1 MQKMAGPWIPVAGE
15 VIDLL
20 ANENHA
26 SLKFYVVMLK
36 ECHLEQKEDTDTEW
50 VGATIHLSERT
61 IISKLGNSGHLRDK
75 IFPRWEALGLLDRS
89 DGKFYLPM
97 YYKKGDAF
105 LQPSRVLR
113 EMNSIRQVMGTMQ
126 KNHTTMEE
134 KATTMEETIKN
145 LVAIIN
151 KQQGV
156 IQIPRAGH
164 RREMHRSPV
173 QNAPVTGAAVSL
185 LSTKEKKISLSV
197 REKIITIFYNG
208 IGKDR
213 ITKRERE
220 KSLQVFQNLLDQ
232 DFTGYEI
239 AFAVDWSIT
248 KGNIPVA
255 LRSFAVLDSVI
266 GNAIHFLEEAQARE
280 EHAQELLQ
288 EQEAD
293 LMTKEQEEEL
303 KEQIDGMKAGMTQ
316 AQRQELREEATEA
329 LMSIDGFN
337 EDLISDLLIGIQEN
351 QILRQQIELEATNE
365 RSSEDVSV

>member
-1 MQKMAGPWIPVAGE
+1 MQKMAGPWIPLAAE

-20 ANENHA
+20 AKESPA
-26 SLKFYVVMLK
+26 SLKYYVLMLK
-36 ECHLEQKEDTDTEW
+36 ECHLELKEDTDTEW
-50 VGATIHLSERT
+50 VGATIHQSERA
-61 IISKLGNSGHLRDK
+61 IILKLGNSGHLRDK
-75 IFPRWEALGLLDRS
+75 IFPRWEELGLLDRS

-97 YYKKGDAF
+97 YYRKGDAF

-126 KNHTTMEE
+126 KNH
-134 KATTMEETIKN
+134 ATMEETIKN

-151 KQQGV
+151 KQQEV
-156 IQIPRAGH
+156 IQIPRTGH

-173 QNAPVTGAAVSL
+173 QNAPVTGTAVSL
-185 LSTKEKKISLSV
+185 LSTKEEKISLSV
-197 REKIITIFYNG
+197 RENIISVFYNG
-208 IGKDR
+208 IGKAR

-220 KSLQVFQNLLDQ
+220 KSLHVFQNLLDQ
-232 DFTGYEI
+232 DFTAYEI

-248 KGNIPVA
+248 KGNIVVP
-255 LRSFAVLDSVI
+255 LRSFAVLDSII
-266 GNAIHFLEEAQARE
+266 GNAIHFLEKAVASATRAE
-280 EHAQELLQ
+280 EELQ

-303 KEQIDGMKAGMTQ
+303 KEQIDGIKAAMTQ
-316 AQRQELREEATEA
+316 TQRQELREDATEA
-329 LMSIDGFN
+329 LMGIDGIN
-337 EDLISDLLIGIQEN
+337 EELVSDLLIGIQEN